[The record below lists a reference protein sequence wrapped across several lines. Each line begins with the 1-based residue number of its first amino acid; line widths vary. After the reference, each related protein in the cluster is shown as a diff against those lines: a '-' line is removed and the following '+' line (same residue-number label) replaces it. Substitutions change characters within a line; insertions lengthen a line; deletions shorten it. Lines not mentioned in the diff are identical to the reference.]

1 MGASSVEAA
10 GHVQPPNLDSSVDV
24 TAPAIFEIGLV
35 LLLAVAAGWLARR
48 LGLPAVI
55 GYIVVG
61 LAVSPFTPGYAAD
74 RSRLQLLAD
83 IGVVLLLFEV
93 GIEIDPLRLGRE
105 RGRLLIVAPIQTLL
119 TALIAFGILL
129 AFGVPRLGAGL
140 IGLSVALSSSV
151 VVVNITRSRR
161 RTTDRRTEEDL
172 LGWSVLQDLTGVAMA
187 TVLLSLI
194 GLGSRGTIAKTVGL
208 VAFLALAVASA
219 WALPKILSRLAGQ
232 HDLFLILSL
241 ASGLALAGIGSE
253 IAGIPLALAAFIA
266 GLAISESKPAAE
278 ARRRILPF
286 REVFAVLFFVS
297 IGALI
302 DPRQLPA
309 ALPWIAL
316 LLGLAI
322 AGKVLIVAVL
332 SRLARLHVR
341 HWQLAIGLGQI
352 GEFSFVLASLASAA
366 GLIPAALHAA
376 VLASVALTIAASTVL
391 VRVGFR
397 RPPTV
402 PEPVIP
408 GPAPRRIA

>member
-1 MGASSVEAA
+1 
-10 GHVQPPNLDSSVDV
+10 VDL
-24 TAPAIFEIGLV
+24 TAPAIFEIGL
-35 LLLAVAAGWLARR
+35 LLLLTVGAGWLARR

-55 GYIVVG
+55 GYIAVG
-61 LAVSPFTPGYAAD
+61 LAVSPFTPGYVAD

-105 RGRLLIVAPIQTLL
+105 RGRLLIVAPAQTLL
-119 TALIAFGILL
+119 TALIAFGVLL
-129 AFGVPRLGAGL
+129 AVGLPPSGAAL

-151 VVVNITRSRR
+151 VVVNITRSKR
-161 RTTDRRTEEDL
+161 RTTDRPTEEDL

-187 TVLLSLI
+187 TILLI
-194 GLGSRGTIAKTVGL
+194 GMGFGSRGTIARTLGVI
-208 VAFLALAVASA
+208 AFLTLAVVSA
-219 WALPKILSRLAGQ
+219 WALPKILRRLAGQ

-266 GLAISESKPAAE
+266 GLAISESEQAAE
-278 ARRRILPF
+278 ARQRLLPF

-316 LLGLAI
+316 LVGLVVA
-322 AGKVLIVAVL
+322 AKVLVVAVL
-332 SRLARLHVR
+332 ARVARLRVR
-341 HWQLAIGLGQI
+341 YWQLAVGLGQI
-352 GEFSFVLASLASAA
+352 GEFSFVLASLASVA
-366 GLIPAALHAA
+366 GLISAALHAA
-376 VLASVALTIAASTVL
+376 VLASVAFTIAASTVL
-391 VRVGFR
+391 VRVGYR
-397 RPPTV
+397 RMPTE
-402 PEPVIP
+402 PEPIV
-408 GPAPRRIA
+408 AEA

>member
-1 MGASSVEAA
+1 
-10 GHVQPPNLDSSVDV
+10 VDL

-48 LGLPAVI
+48 LGLSAVI

-105 RGRLLIVAPIQTLL
+105 RRRLLIVAPIQALL
-119 TALIAFGILL
+119 TALIAFGVFL
-129 AFGVPRLGAGL
+129 AFGVPRPGAAL

-151 VVVNITRSRR
+151 VVVNMTRSRR

-187 TVLLSLI
+187 TALLSVI
-194 GLGSRGTIAKTVGL
+194 GLGSRGTIARTVGL
-208 VAFLALAVASA
+208 VAFLALAAASA

-241 ASGLALAGIGSE
+241 ASGLALAGLGSE

-302 DPRQLPA
+302 DPRQLPD

-332 SRLARLHVR
+332 SRVAHLHAR
-341 HWQLAIGLGQI
+341 HWQLAVGLGQI

-366 GLIPAALHAA
+366 GLISAALYAA

-397 RPPTV
+397 RPPTD
-402 PEPVIP
+402 PDAVIAK
-408 GPAPRRIA
+408 PAPRRIA